1 MSENLA
7 AQAPILRD
15 TGEQPGEELPS
26 QARPEP
32 VTGAA
37 LASVEHIEPVDYPP
51 TTLLVGEVF
60 LPCDDQAPRQA
71 RRILAATLDVWGLG
85 HLLETASVVLA
96 ELVTNAVRH
105 AGGRQIGLT
114 LWRRMTLVH
123 ISVRDCSRSLP
134 CLILTGPFPTTAES
148 SRGLQLVAAYTFRWG
163 TELLPGGK
171 RVWAEI
177 AV

>member
-1 MSENLA
+1 MRENLA
-7 AQAPILRD
+7 ARAPIHRD
-15 TGEQPGEELPS
+15 TGEPPVEELP
-26 QARPEP
+26 RGTRTEP
-32 VTGAA
+32 VAHA
-37 LASVEHIEPVDYPP
+37 ESVEHIEPVGFPP

-60 LPCDDQAPRQA
+60 LPCDEQAPRQA

-114 LWRRMTLVH
+114 LWRRMTLVQ

-134 CLILTGPFPTTAES
+134 CLIMTGPFPTTAEH

>member
-1 MSENLA
+1 MHENLT
-7 AQAPILRD
+7 AQAPIHRD
-15 TGEQPGEELPS
+15 TGEGSGDELPRNT
-26 QARPEP
+26 QPEP
-32 VTGAA
+32 
-37 LASVEHIEPVDYPP
+37 ASTVFTSAQHIEPVDCPP

-60 LPCDDQAPRQA
+60 LPCDEQAPRQA

-85 HLLETASVVLA
+85 HLLESASVVLA

>member
-1 MSENLA
+1 MRENLA
-7 AQAPILRD
+7 AQAPIHRD
-15 TGEQPGEELPS
+15 TGEAPTDGIPRNT
-26 QARPEP
+26 APEP
-32 VTGAA
+32 ADEPAQPV
-37 LASVEHIEPVDYPP
+37 EPVDYPP
-51 TTLLVGEVF
+51 ITLLVGEVF
-60 LPCDDQAPRQA
+60 LPCDEQAPRQA
-71 RRILAATLDVWGLG
+71 RRILDATLDVWGLS
-85 HLLETASVVLA
+85 HLMETASVVLA

-114 LWRRMTLVH
+114 LWRRLTLVH

-134 CLILTGPFPTTAES
+134 CLILTGPFPTTAEG